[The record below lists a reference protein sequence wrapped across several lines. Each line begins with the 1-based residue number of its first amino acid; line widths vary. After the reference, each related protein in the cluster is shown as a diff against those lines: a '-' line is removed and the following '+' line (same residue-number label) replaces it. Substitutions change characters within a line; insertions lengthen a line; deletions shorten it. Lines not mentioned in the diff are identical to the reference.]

1 VKESPSRS
9 DPRVNE
15 SPGKAETTLFAVGF
29 AMAGLVLLALVWSG
43 AGAYAD
49 MARAAG
55 AESTTFIDHVTGE
68 NVVMGL
74 GPLVQEHRVWS
85 TYVTGGIPDPPRPGR
100 FYTADEISHMTD
112 VRRVFDGAK
121 ILIPAG
127 LFVMAI
133 RMQRARTRSAEAM
146 VRLVRDGAV
155 AAGIAVAAIGIIAAF
170 AFEQAFL
177 LFHEVFFPQGNFLFD
192 PATSNLVRL
201 YPDWYWQGITFRIG
215 LTFIALAA
223 AVAVVASVG
232 LRRARSTRLADA

>member
-1 VKESPSRS
+1 MSTGT
-9 DPRVNE
+9 
-15 SPGKAETTLFAVGF
+15 GKIEVALFAVGF
-29 AMAGLVLLALVWSG
+29 AMAGLVLLALLWSS

-49 MARAAG
+49 MAVAAG
-55 AESTTFIDHVTGE
+55 TERATFIDHADGQ

-85 TYVTGGIPDPPRPGR
+85 TYVTGGTPDPPEPGR

-127 LFVMAI
+127 FFVMAI
-133 RMQRARTRSAEAM
+133 RLQRARAQSAAAM
-146 VRLVRDGAV
+146 LRLARDGAI
-155 AAGIAVAAIGIIAAF
+155 AAGVVIAALGLVGAL

-177 LFHEVFFPQGNFLFD
+177 FFHEVFFPQGNFLFD

-215 LTFIALAA
+215 LSFIAVAA
-223 AVAVVASVG
+223 TVAVAASVG
-232 LRRARSTRLADA
+232 LWRARSTRLATE

>member
-1 VKESPSRS
+1 MSS
-9 DPRVNE
+9 DHA
-15 SPGKAETTLFAVGF
+15 SSTTGKIEVALFAVGF
-29 AMAGLVLLALVWSG
+29 AMAGLVLLALLWSS

-55 AESTTFIDHVTGE
+55 TESTTFIDHTSGA
-68 NVVMGL
+68 NVAMGL

-85 TYVTGGIPDPPRPGR
+85 TYVTGGTADPPEPGR
-100 FYTADEISHMTD
+100 FYTADEISHMVD

-121 ILIPAG
+121 LLIPAG

-133 RMQRARTRSAEAM
+133 RLQRARARSAEAM
-146 VRLVRDGAV
+146 FRLARDGAV
-155 AAGIAVAAIGIIAAF
+155 AAGVVVATLGVIAAL

-215 LTFIALAA
+215 LTFIAVAA
-223 AVAVVASVG
+223 AVVVAASVG
-232 LRRARSTRLADA
+232 LRRARSTRLATE